1 MKKQTIK
8 NDFLLKNLK
17 NSINV
22 HFLRKVSK
30 SPVFISKDTGLVYHS
45 DILSSKETVRRW
57 SNKIFNKKNNP
68 KNEIYTADFPGM
80 QSRHYF
86 VIDYLRR
93 NVNLKNKNICDF
105 ACGEGSILI
114 KLQKYFGYKK
124 LVGTEHSKK
133 NIDLVKKIFKKNKL
147 KTPKL
152 FQCSIEDLNKVKSK
166 SLKIDVGILT
176 WTLCNCSEPLDV
188 VESLSKNIKKNG
200 FLVVAESSRILVPFK
215 KPIQNYFNKK
225 KLTGNYHPWHWSYN
239 SLTNIFKAYGFELI
253 SSNRYW
259 DEDNLILI
267 FKNSK
272 LKQTQFRFDNYKKV
286 SDFFLRWFK
295 ESLKYSKNKNYFV

>member
-1 MKKQTIK
+1 MKNQTIK

-17 NSINV
+17 NSLNLN
-22 HFLRKVSK
+22 FLRKVSK

-57 SNKIFNKKNNP
+57 STKIFNKNNNP
-68 KNEIYTADFPGM
+68 KKEIYTADFPGM

-133 NIDLVKKIFKKNKL
+133 
-147 KTPKL
+147 
-152 FQCSIEDLNKVKSK
+152 
-166 SLKIDVGILT
+166 
-176 WTLCNCSEPLDV
+176 
-188 VESLSKNIKKNG
+188 
-200 FLVVAESSRILVPFK
+200 
-215 KPIQNYFNKK
+215 
-225 KLTGNYHPWHWSYN
+225 
-239 SLTNIFKAYGFELI
+239 
-253 SSNRYW
+253 
-259 DEDNLILI
+259 ILI
-267 FKNSK
+267 
-272 LKQTQFRFDNYKKV
+272 
-286 SDFFLRWFK
+286 
-295 ESLKYSKNKNYFV
+295 